1 MRYTTLMDDII
12 FRMDEYNKCFA
23 EDDKNNRY
31 PVKQRETWAPKGKSK
46 AITQQ
51 SIGCDS
57 ENCIRLLKECGFDGE
72 PVSSQKNSTTR
83 KWFESTNGH
92 TFPPP
97 NDILRLAIFFNLDLY
112 ESLHIVLKSEFEKFL
127 IEGNEEWAY
136 LKGTPFMELI
146 SFYQNEKNEEK
157 LLDVFHDFCEK
168 YDPDRTYALF
178 ENHWHFSSVNGY
190 DRNSFSSLINQYFLT
205 KLVFSKNNSQKIKNL
220 AEQEKKLIDQMK
232 FGTPETQETLWRKR
246 CIWQVLLDD
255 LDDVYFDIEK
265 RRLRNAEVEQDY
277 LRLFGDVIIIQIGF
291 ESTVKLLEIRIALK
305 RTNPELTDAELEEKI
320 LETQKQLFED
330 LEELK
335 LKSAIA
341 LDQTTMEAWSKCGIP
356 MDAEMLNEEISLCKK
371 EIRTIRK
378 LVHPDI
384 LMNNPEYKNLTEE
397 QKKELEEILLDALK
411 IAPSELGYPPNYAYH
426 DMRSLQG
433 LQQVRMRIESILKIN
448 NIEIDLK
455 YQIQGETVQEQIDWL
470 EREIKIL
477 ENRLNSAKGQLNAL
491 MTDPEVQSKS
501 NLIGNKKQ
509 QEEFRTKMEE
519 RNEVLLKQ
527 SQELER
533 EWEELRKEEK
543 K

>member
-12 FRMDEYNKCFA
+12 FRMDEYHKSFA
-23 EDDKNNRY
+23 EDDENNRY

-51 SIGCDS
+51 SLGCDS

-72 PVSSQKNSTTR
+72 PVCSQKNSTTR

-97 NDILRLAIFFNLDLY
+97 NDIMRLAIFFNLDIY
-112 ESLHIVLKSEFEKFL
+112 ESLHLVLKAEFEKYL
-127 IEGNEEWAY
+127 IEGDKEWAY

-146 SFYQNEKNEEK
+146 SFYQDDKNEDK
-157 LLDVFHDFCEK
+157 LLSVFHDFRDK
-168 YDPDRTYALF
+168 YDSDKTYALF
-178 ENHWHFSSVNGY
+178 EEHWHFASVNGY
-190 DRNSFSSLINQYFLT
+190 NRNSFSSLINQYFLA
-205 KLVFSKNNSQKIKNL
+205 KLIFSKNNSQKIKNL
-220 AEQEKKLIDQMK
+220 AEQEKKLIAQMK

-265 RRLRNAEVEQDY
+265 GRLRNAEVEQEY
-277 LRLFGDVIIIQIGF
+277 LRLFGDVIIIQIGL
-291 ESTVKLLEIRIALK
+291 ETTVKLLEMRIAYK
-305 RTNPELTDAELEEKI
+305 RKEPELTDKELDQKI
-320 LETQKQLFED
+320 LEIQNKLFEE

-335 LKSAIA
+335 LKKAVA
-341 LDQTTMEAWSKCGIP
+341 LDQTTMEAWSKCGVP
-356 MDAEMLNEEISLCKK
+356 MDGEMLNEEISLCKK

-384 LMNNPEYKNLTEE
+384 LMNNPEYKNLTDE
-397 QKKELEEILLDALK
+397 QKMELEEILLDALK
-411 IAPSELGYPPNYAYH
+411 IAPSELGYPPNFAYH

-470 EREIKIL
+470 EREIKML
-477 ENRLNSAKGQLNAL
+477 ENSLNSAKGQLNAL
-491 MTDPEVQSKS
+491 LTDPEIQSKAV
-501 NLIGNKKQ
+501 LLKNKNQ
-509 QEEFRTKMEE
+509 QEEFRIKMEE
-519 RNEVLLKQ
+519 RNRTLLER
-527 SQELER
+527 STDLER
-533 EWEELRKEEK
+533 EWEEIQKDK
-543 K
+543 SK